1 MRNLKTWTK
10 ALKVGALS
18 SAAAIMVAVA
28 GGAQAQDPI
37 DVGVLVFD
45 YTVPYFTPMIA
56 GEEQAGKDL
65 GATLDMQDGKGD
77 LANQIAII
85 QQFIAQGKKALVVT
99 ASDSEGIAP
108 IIRAANQAGIPV
120 IANNTVIVGAESI
133 TYVGSDNV
141 TYGRYLGKAAC
152 QLLNGKGK
160 VAVIMGVLGS
170 SPQFDRK
177 KGLEDEIKENCP
189 GLEVI
194 QEVAANWD
202 NAQALAA
209 GQDILNRY
217 GKGEIDA
224 IIGQGPETVAPARW
238 AEENGRGEVKFIV
251 GDIPVAVA
259 DAIKAGYVDA
269 AVWQDPYVQGYRSVQ
284 HAINAVNG
292 KKDEIPQP
300 QDYTGNEVITSENIA
315 KIKPY

>member
-1 MRNLKTWTK
+1 MRCLKTWKKLLK
-10 ALKVGALS
+10 ASLLS
-18 SAAAIMVAVA
+18 SAVLAAGSA
-28 GGAQAQDPI
+28 AQAQDQPEI
-37 DVGVLVFD
+37 GVLVYS
-45 YTVPYFTPMIA
+45 YTVPYFAPMIA
-56 GEEQAGKDL
+56 GEEQAGKDF
-65 GATLDMQDGKGD
+65 GAKLDMQDGKGD
-77 LANQIAII
+77 IGTQVAIV
-85 QQFIAQGKKALVVT
+85 QQFIAQGKKALVLT

-108 IIRAANQAGIPV
+108 IVRAANEAGIPV
-120 IANNTVIVGAESI
+120 IANNTVIVGAESV

-141 TYGRYLGKAAC
+141 TYGHYLGKAAC

-160 VAVIMGVLGS
+160 VAVIMGILGS

-177 KGLEDEIKENCP
+177 KGLDDEIKANCP
-189 GLEVI
+189 GIEVV
-194 QEVAANWD
+194 QEVSANWD

-238 AEENGRGEVKFIV
+238 AKENGRDDVKFIV

-259 DAIKAGYVDA
+259 DAMKAGYVDA

-284 HAINAVNG
+284 HAVNWLNG
-292 KKDEIPQP
+292 KKGEVPQP
-300 QDYTGNEVITSENIA
+300 NDYTGNEVVTKENID

>member
-1 MRNLKTWTK
+1 MRHLKTWTK
-10 ALKVGALS
+10 AFSL
-18 SAAAIMVAVA
+18 AAAIL
-28 GGAQAQDPI
+28 GGVGVSAHAQEPV

-45 YTVPYFTPMIA
+45 FTVPYFTPMIA

-65 GATLDMQDGKGD
+65 GAKLDIQDGKGD

-108 IIRAANQAGIPV
+108 VIRAANQAGIPV
-120 IANNTVIVGAESI
+120 IANNTAIVGAESV

-160 VAVIMGVLGS
+160 VALIMGVLGS

-177 KGLEDEIKENCP
+177 KGLDAEIKENCP
-189 GLEVI
+189 GLQVL

-217 GKGEIDA
+217 GKGDIDA
-224 IIGQGPETVAPARW
+224 IIGQGPETIAPARW
-238 AEENGRGEVKFIV
+238 AKENGRGEVKFIV
-251 GDIPVAVA
+251 GDVPVAVA

-269 AVWQDPYVQGYRSVQ
+269 AVWQDPYAQGYRSVQ
-284 HAINAVNG
+284 HAVNWANG
-292 KKDEIPQP
+292 KKDEVPQP
-300 QDYTGNEVITSENIA
+300 QDYTGNEVITSQNID

>member
-1 MRNLKTWTK
+1 MRYLKAWTK
-10 ALKVGALS
+10 LLKIGVLS
-18 SAAAIMVAVA
+18 SIAAFIFGA
-28 GGAQAQDPI
+28 GSAAQAQDVPDI
-37 DVGVLVFD
+37 GVLVYN

-56 GEEQAGKDL
+56 GEEQAGKDF
-65 GATLDMQDGKGD
+65 GVKLDMQDGKGD
-77 LANQIAII
+77 LATQIAIV
-85 QQFIAQGKKALVVT
+85 QQFISQGKKALVLT

-108 IIRAANQAGIPV
+108 IVRIANQAGIPV
-120 IANNTVIVGAESI
+120 IANNTVIVGAESV

-160 VAVIMGVLGS
+160 VAVIMGILGS

-177 KGLEDEIKENCP
+177 KGLDDEIKENCP

-238 AEENGRGEVKFIV
+238 AKENGRGEVKFIV

-259 DAIKAGYVDA
+259 DAMKAGHVDA
-269 AVWQDPYVQGYRSVQ
+269 AVWQDPYLQGYRSVQ
-284 HAINAVNG
+284 DAVNWLNG
-292 KKDEIPQP
+292 KKSEVPQP
-300 QDYTGNEVITSENIA
+300 NDYTGNEVITRDNLA